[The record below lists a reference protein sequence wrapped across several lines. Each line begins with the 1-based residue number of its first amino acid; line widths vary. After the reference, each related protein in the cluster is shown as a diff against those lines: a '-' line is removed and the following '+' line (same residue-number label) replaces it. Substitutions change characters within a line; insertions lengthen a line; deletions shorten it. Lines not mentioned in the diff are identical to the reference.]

1 MLELP
6 NCLVKLE
13 IQFSIFPKLTTDY
26 PSKHPSGF
34 MPLLDLQVK
43 IEQKQV
49 IYKFYS
55 KPMSTPF
62 LMLAK
67 SAMPDKMKRNCLVQE
82 AIRHLRNTK
91 RELPRKQNADIPSE
105 FSNKIM
111 LSGYSEGFV

>member
-1 MLELP
+1 MMQTLFFL
-6 NCLVKLE
+6 LVLGDGKIRIHEDEVENDRAIPFDARTAKLFGE
-13 IQFSIFPKLTTDY
+13 IGNSICNFLKLTTDY

-67 SAMPDKMKRNCLVQE
+67 SAMPDKMKRNCLV
-82 AIRHLRNTK
+82 
-91 RELPRKQNADIPSE
+91 
-105 FSNKIM
+105 
-111 LSGYSEGFV
+111 

>member
-1 MLELP
+1 
-6 NCLVKLE
+6 
-13 IQFSIFPKLTTDY
+13 
-26 PSKHPSGF
+26 

-67 SAMPDKMKRNCLVQE
+67 SAMPDKMKWNCLVQE
-82 AIRHLRNTK
+82 AIRRLRNK
-91 RELPRKQNADIPSE
+91 GIQRGSRKQNLCANNYVYNKP
-105 FSNKIM
+105 FS
-111 LSGYSEGFV
+111 